1 MIATISLASQMELV
15 VKHPAADVGD
25 RKCEFSPWV
34 GKIPWRRARR
44 PTAVFL
50 PGESHGQR
58 SLAGCSLR
66 VTKSRT
72 HRSELVGMHAA
83 HNEVIITIS
92 LVNIHHLTQVL
103 S

>member
-1 MIATISLASQMELV
+1 MELV

-58 SLAGCSLR
+58 SLAGCSLHSR
-66 VTKSRT
+66 KESDSTEVTQ
-72 HRSELVGMHAA
+72 HAQPENHPELRNG
-83 HNEVIITIS
+83 I
-92 LVNIHHLTQVL
+92 
-103 S
+103 